1 MEDFD
6 LDQGVEDM
14 KDFNFGQGALGLNL
28 VKESYEFRHG
38 LRSLRLGH
46 GAWASTW
53 LEEISTW
60 LWRS

>member
-28 VKESYEFRHG
+28 VKESYAVKTG
-38 LRSLRLGH
+38 
-46 GAWASTW
+46 
-53 LEEISTW
+53 
-60 LWRS
+60 